1 MSDRILI
8 TVAGKAAIEEEL
20 RQLKNVDRPEVI
32 AAIAEAR
39 SHGDLSENAD
49 YAAAKEKQAF
59 IEGRI
64 QDLGDKIARAEVIDP
79 STVKSERV
87 VFGATVTVEND
98 EGESFVY
105 QIVGEPEA
113 NIEKGRLS
121 LSAPLAR
128 ALLGKEVGDEVQ
140 VQSPKGKVS
149 YTIADLEYK

>member
-20 RQLKNVDRPEVI
+20 RQLKTVDRPEVI

-64 QDLGDKIARAEVIDP
+64 QDLGDKIARSEVIDP

-87 VFGATVTVEND
+87 VFGATVTVENE

>member
-1 MSDRILI
+1 MSDRLPI
-8 TVAGKAAIEEEL
+8 TAAGKQALEDEL
-20 RQLKNVDRPEVI
+20 RILKNVDRPTVI

-64 QDLGDKIARAEVIDP
+64 QELNDKIARAEVIDP
-79 STVKSERV
+79 ATIKSDKV
-87 VFGATVTVEND
+87 VFGATVTIEND
-98 EGESFVY
+98 DGDSFTY

-113 NIEKGRLS
+113 NIEKGKLS

-128 ALLGKEVGDEVQ
+128 ALLGKEVGDDVQ
-140 VQSPKGKVS
+140 VQSPKGKVA
-149 YTIADLEYK
+149 YTVIELVYK